1 MKLILAQ
8 ILRQA
13 FIVNILSFIHG
24 KLAHGM
30 ASDCFLD
37 LKNNFDLA
45 LHVGELNGIWQEVE
59 HNLLVSIAVAK
70 YLFKVFIF
78 TDAHSQSQGHFF
90 GIC

>member
-45 LHVGELNGIWQEVE
+45 LHVGELNGI
-59 HNLLVSIAVAK
+59 
-70 YLFKVFIF
+70 
-78 TDAHSQSQGHFF
+78 
-90 GIC
+90 